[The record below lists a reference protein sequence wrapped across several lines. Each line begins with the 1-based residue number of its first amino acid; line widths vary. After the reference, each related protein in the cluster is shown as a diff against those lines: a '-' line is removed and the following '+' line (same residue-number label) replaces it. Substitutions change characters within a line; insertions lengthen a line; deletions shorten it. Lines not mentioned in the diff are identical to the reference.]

1 MQPVCFTASPRFQAP
16 RLITLLM
23 RLVVGGVFIFSG
35 FVKAVDTWG
44 GYYKITEYVQALGW
58 ESLLPMA
65 VFLAFAVAMVEFV
78 LGVLL
83 AVGAYRRMVPAVL
96 LALMVV
102 LTPLTLWLAVT
113 NAVPDCG
120 CFGEALHMSNWA
132 TFGKNVLLV
141 LALVYLLCY
150 NKDVPSVYGPA
161 VQWMVALWTFAFI
174 IAVAVIGYSTQPL
187 IDYRPYAIGTQ
198 LVAATP
204 QVEEE
209 DYVFVYERDGERH
222 EFYGLDSLPDDDD
235 PAWTF
240 VQRYRRP
247 SAAAPQPADSVPQ
260 AAVAF
265 FDGTLDVTAQLLGEP
280 RPKVILLMPDLPRVG
295 IAYSFVINELADFC
309 EARDVAVWAVA
320 AGSDAELA
328 HWNDIAMAHYP
339 IYQADD
345 SEVKMLARGNA
356 AVMYVDARNVVQ
368 WKRTLASINPSLLDN
383 AQNDVMRLNGRFD
396 PDSIMMRLFTL
407 YMVGLALLLIV
418 NRGSLALWRLAHR
431 GRKAAPQPSEE
442 QS

>member
-150 NKDVPSVYGPA
+150 NKDLPSVYGPA

>member
-141 LALVYLLCY
+141 LALVYLLRY
-150 NKDVPSVYGPA
+150 NKDLPSVYGPA

-209 DYVFVYERDGERH
+209 DYVFVYERDGVQH

-431 GRKAAPQPSEE
+431 GRKATPQPSEE

>member
-44 GYYKITEYVQALGW
+44 GYYKITEYAQALGW

-141 LALVYLLCY
+141 LALVYLLRY
-150 NKDVPSVYGPA
+150 NKELPSVYGPA

-247 SAAAPQPADSVPQ
+247 SAATPQPTDSVPQ

-320 AGSDAELA
+320 AGSDTELA

>member
-141 LALVYLLCY
+141 LALVYLLRY
-150 NKDVPSVYGPA
+150 NKDLPSVYGPA

-209 DYVFVYERDGERH
+209 DYVFVYERDGEQH

>member
-1 MQPVCFTASPRFQAP
+1 MEKRIILICLLFLAVCHLQAQ
-16 RLITLLM
+16 
-23 RLVVGGVFIFSG
+23 RLVGQWRMEEKQGEENSYIIDVKDNAQLSFIVGGQFNQ
-35 FVKAVDTWG
+35 KN
-44 GYYKITEYVQALGW
+44 
-58 ESLLPMA
+58 
-65 VFLAFAVAMVEFV
+65 AME
-78 LGVLL
+78 
-83 AVGAYRRMVPAVL
+83 
-96 LALMVV
+96 
-102 LTPLTLWLAVT
+102 
-113 NAVPDCG
+113 
-120 CFGEALHMSNWA
+120 
-132 TFGKNVLLV
+132 
-141 LALVYLLCY
+141 
-150 NKDVPSVYGPA
+150 
-161 VQWMVALWTFAFI
+161 
-174 IAVAVIGYSTQPL
+174 
-187 IDYRPYAIGTQ
+187 
-198 LVAATP
+198 
-204 QVEEE
+204 
-209 DYVFVYERDGERH
+209 
-222 EFYGLDSLPDDDD
+222 LD
-235 PAWTF
+235 F
-240 VQRYRRP
+240 R
-247 SAAAPQPADSVPQ
+247 
-260 AAVAF
+260 
-265 FDGTLDVTAQLLGEP
+265 
-280 RPKVILLMPDLPRVG
+280 ILLMPDLPRVG

-431 GRKAAPQPSEE
+431 GRKATPQPSEE